1 MDEIATWLKATRR
14 HPGAAVD
21 DSCSPG
27 RSFRLYLPV
36 QETVE
41 AVAKEDRFR
50 LPYETA
56 QTIARGRT
64 GALWLIVLTLIL
76 EIRGVGLGGICA

>member
-1 MDEIATWLKATRR
+1 
-14 HPGAAVD
+14 
-21 DSCSPG
+21 
-27 RSFRLYLPV
+27 
-36 QETVE
+36 
-41 AVAKEDRFR
+41 VAKEDRFR